1 MTQTYI
7 ELATG
12 LELSEAEIR
21 SNNPSTLFGFP
32 FRSPEYPPLFS
43 TPLPVVDST
52 TEVVVRGPNKKI
64 DGNWYKT
71 WVVKSIPVEQQ
82 QIEKARVAEE
92 FKQMV
97 VSNVQQRLD
106 EFAQTANYDSVN
118 SASKYQNISDEEIAS
133 LDSATAAMVSKFRC
147 EARYLSIMTAVT
159 WAKLYAILAEVQS
172 GTRLAPASFAEIEA
186 ELPALMWPS
195 V

>member
-133 LDSATAAMVSKFRC
+133 LPVDLQGHVTKFRAETRYLGLATAA
-147 EARYLSIMTAVT
+147 T
-159 WAKLYAILAEVQS
+159 WAKLYSMFDEVTAGQRALP
-172 GTRLAPASFAEIEA
+172 TCYEDIES
-186 ELPALMWPS
+186 ELPTLQWPA
-195 V
+195 